1 MMKTF
6 ADQIKDFSAKV
17 KTQCND
23 TVSILL
29 FKIYEEVDKR
39 SPVGD
44 QELWIYNKG
53 TKENPEYVHWLAY
66 NDKDG
71 YVGGHFRA
79 NWQLGVG
86 TLPTTEVAGVDPQ
99 GDATQGRILAAIP
112 DEAAGKVYYLAN
124 TAPYAM
130 RLENG
135 WSTQAPAGMVGL
147 AVSMFPELIDV
158 SVKIAKAK
166 ADSK

>member
-1 MMKTF
+1 MKTF

-23 TVSILL
+23 TVSTLL

-66 NDKDG
+66 NDPNG

-79 NWQLGVG
+79 NWQLRVG
-86 TLPTTEVAGVDPQ
+86 ALPQGEVAGVDPQ
-99 GDATQGRILAAIP
+99 GQKTKASILAAIP

-124 TAPYAM
+124 NAPYAQ
-130 RLENG
+130 RIENG
-135 WSTQAPAGMVGL
+135 WSTQAPAGVVGL

-166 ADSK
+166 ADGK